1 MLNLNQN
8 LFGIIWVQMTS
19 NKSVDSVLIENG
31 IRLSVSDRFY
41 MGISR
46 TDVSKNLIHVYTLAC
61 PSDGR
66 GGFYLT
72 PVTEVATF
80 SSSDAA
86 NAYVNTVAQIAL
98 LQCKYPLHGTLCRVL
113 RSERKRFRQHT
124 R

>member
-1 MLNLNQN
+1 MN
-8 LFGIIWVQMTS
+8 
-19 NKSVDSVLIENG
+19 NKSDTSVLIENG

-41 MGISR
+41 MGVSR
-46 TDVSKNLIHVYTLAC
+46 TDVSKNLIHVHTLAC

-72 PVTEVATF
+72 PVIEVATF
-80 SSSDAA
+80 SAPDAA
-86 NAYVNTVAQIAL
+86 NAYVNTVAQITL

-113 RSERKRFRQHT
+113 RSERKRFYQHT